1 MFYCIVVHLSTVT
14 LSQLG
19 EDAEVG
25 VGFTY
30 RGSSHHRNGA
40 ARHVIDMVRQYRLL
54 SKLGE
59 YCTAL
64 NDSVLRVSHG
74 QNMEKLKSSVLVHG
88 LVGGI
93 KSGPKT
99 PAWISYIFSNFV

>member
-1 MFYCIVVHLSTVT
+1 MFYCIVAHLSTIT

-64 NDSVLRVSHG
+64 NDSVLRLSQG

-99 PAWISYIFSNFV
+99 PAWISLHFL

>member
-1 MFYCIVVHLSTVT
+1 MFYCIVAHLSTIT

-64 NDSVLRVSHG
+64 KGTVRPVWICIRVVSL
-74 QNMEKLKSSVLVHG
+74 ESPLKAHQPL
-88 LVGGI
+88 
-93 KSGPKT
+93 
-99 PAWISYIFSNFV
+99 